1 MLRLTQKAKSNSM
14 LYVRDRPKMKWFRKV
29 RNEREQANRQKA
41 GVVLLIDDKVGFGE
55 KSTTW
60 DKNDSV

>member
-14 LYVRDRPKMKWFRKV
+14 LYVRDSPKMKWFRKV
-29 RNEREQANRQKA
+29 KNEREQANRQKA
-41 GVVLLIDDKVGFGE
+41 GVVLLTDDKVGFEG